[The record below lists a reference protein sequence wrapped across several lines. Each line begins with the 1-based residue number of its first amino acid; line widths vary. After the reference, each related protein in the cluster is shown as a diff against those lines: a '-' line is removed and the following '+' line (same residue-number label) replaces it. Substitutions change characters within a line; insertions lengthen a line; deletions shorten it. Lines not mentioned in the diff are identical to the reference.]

1 MAKVSNYKFQ
11 IRGTLVV
18 WGSTVSIS
26 NDLETNTEVSFTN
39 EACLLYNDDKT
50 VIERIRWSATGGTL
64 TLSKRG
70 MVNTSETESSWLE
83 KERREGAFGAL
94 TIFAPQ
100 VVDALWANTFTAIN
114 TFEEAPVLE
123 KGVAS
128 VIFANATARNAA
140 LWWNWSATQAY
151 TGVQTW
157 WVQQYYNLTT
167 GQWEDVDTGTV
178 TPNASTT
185 VAGKVGIPTNT
196 QVAAE
201 TDTSDTGAKN
211 AVLPSQLSPAILTE
225 KATFVWADKVRIADS
240 EDSDS
245 AKYIDASL
253 IKTVVPNATETA
265 SWLMPERATDAEIIT
280 VTADKFSDTKQNAE
294 KYFYTPWAW
303 TDYTV
308 ASSNAEVTTTSTGYG
323 KFKEIE
329 VDRSGTY
336 TVSYENRESANDADA
351 WRLVYVNWS
360 AYSWVNPWATTTY
373 WVKTENITISA
384 WDLVQ
389 LYMKAASWDT
399 AYAKNFSVNHNIV
412 DNRIAQIA
420 WYFTWTVNT

>member
-50 VIERIRWSATGGTL
+50 IIERIRWSATGGTL

-94 TIFAPQ
+94 TTFAPQ
-100 VVDALWANTFTAIN
+100 VVDAIWANTFTAIN

-185 VAGKVGIPTNT
+185 AAGTVGIPTNT
-196 QVAAE
+196 QVASA
-201 TDTSDTGAKN
+201 TDTWETGAKN

-225 KATFVWADKVRIADS
+225 KATFVWADKLRIADS

-265 SWLMPERATDAEIIT
+265 SWLMPERATDAET
-280 VTADKFSDTKQNAE
+280 LSWEADKFPDASQIKDN
-294 KYFYTPWAW
+294 YTPKSIVISSAVTFDDVAISNIVIAHWLWRTPHSVNVFAFVKSSGSGSIVSWSAW
-303 TDYTV
+303 INWSTITQNTAYGLWWVLHYDGDGIDRWTWSV
-308 ASSNAEVTTTSTGYG
+308 SAVDSSNVTLS
-323 KFKEIE
+323 
-329 VDRSGTY
+329 
-336 TVSYENRESANDADA
+336 
-351 WRLVYVNWS
+351 
-360 AYSWVNPWATTTY
+360 
-373 WVKTENITISA
+373 
-384 WDLVQ
+384 
-389 LYMKAASWDT
+389 
-399 AYAKNFSVNHNIV
+399 YAKQWGF
-412 DNRIAQIA
+412 AQI
-420 WYFTWTVNT
+420 TWTFYAIITW